1 MPLIG
6 TITGSHTRLTS
17 GAAFLVAGPNITIST
32 SSVGSVVISSSLA
45 ATAPGGSNTEVQF
58 NSAGAFG
65 SDNTFNFDTTTKTV
79 NFASGSSFQMTLT
92 SGSAYHISASFGV
105 YSPVFHSG
113 IQTLTD
119 AASITWD
126 LSKGGFAQVTIAGA
140 RALAAPTNM
149 RVGGFYTLIVKQDAV
164 GGRTLSYATTYKF
177 PYSTVPIIT
186 TGSNSVDILSFVS
199 DGTNMYGSYVQSFG

>member
-6 TITGSHTRLTS
+6 SVSGSHTRLTS
-17 GAAFLVAGPNITIST
+17 GAAFLVAGPNITIAT
-32 SSVGSVVISSSLA
+32 GSLGAVEISSSLA
-45 ATAPGGSNTEVQF
+45 ATVPGGSTTEVQF
-58 NSAGAFG
+58 NSGGAFG

-79 NFASGSSFQMTLT
+79 NFT
-92 SGSAYHISASFGV
+92 SGSVYHISASFGV

-126 LSKGGFAQVTIAGA
+126 LSKGGFSQVTIAGA

-149 RVGGFYTLIVKQDAV
+149 RAGGFYTLIVKQDAV
-164 GGRTLSYATTYKF
+164 GARTLSYATTYKF
-177 PYSTVPIIT
+177 PYSTVPIIST
-186 TGSNSVDILSFVS
+186 ASNAVDILSFVS